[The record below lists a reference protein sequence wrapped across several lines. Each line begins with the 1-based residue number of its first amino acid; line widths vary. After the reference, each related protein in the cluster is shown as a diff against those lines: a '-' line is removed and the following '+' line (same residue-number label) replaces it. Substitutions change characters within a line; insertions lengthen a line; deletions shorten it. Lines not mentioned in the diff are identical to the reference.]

1 MQADRQRS
9 LGLSGPH
16 IDSRQRT
23 APWAID
29 QRGDQQASRS
39 TSESMNKRKTG
50 SRPRPLRNSRYGTRE
65 ATGALELEKR
75 SSRPTAC
82 PSPAARGLFEIR
94 NSRSCRSDRA
104 GRVSKTPPGDG
115 PLQVDEQAQD
125 PVRGDGPSP
134 AARSPGSRSP
144 KQAINEQG
152 DQRAWRSTS
161 RAINEQGD
169 QRAGPSTSKAINEQG
184 DQQAGRSRGTDN
196 PLRTAVV
203 RTVVRGTDNP
213 PSVVRGTDNPPSVV
227 RGTPAARSPG
237 SRHRQ
242 SPFGAHFRGWQ
253 SVVRRQS
260 AGSKGRSCR
269 AQHRPLRGSR
279 RRQPPSLRP
288 LRRAHSQPLLGAT
301 AVAAATAPPQPRT
314 PWRGARRRGWG
325 RVRRHSLPARID
337 CRRARVRIFA
347 WPRAH
352 LGAALGG
359 EVGVVADVGPQH
371 HHPVRMCLC
380 ARGRAR
386 GRGPG
391 SRPSR

>member
-152 DQRAWRSTS
+152 DQRAGRSTS
-161 RAINEQGD
+161 RAINERGD

-184 DQQAGRSRGTDN
+184 HQRARRSTSRAINKQGAVAAPTIPCARQWFVQWFAALTIPLQWFAALTIPLPWFAALLPRAVQA
-196 PLRTAVV
+196 
-203 RTVVRGTDNP
+203 RGTDNP
-213 PSVVRGTDNPPSVV
+213 PSVLTSVV
-227 RGTPAARSPG
+227 GSLWFAASRPDRRVDPAARSIDPCVA
-237 SRHRQ
+237 R
-242 SPFGAHFRGWQ
+242 GADN
-253 SVVRRQS
+253 
-260 AGSKGRSCR
+260 
-269 AQHRPLRGSR
+269 P
-279 RRQPPSLRP
+279 PPSGPCAGPTRNP
-288 LRRAHSQPLLGAT
+288 C
-301 AVAAATAPPQPRT
+301 
-314 PWRGARRRGWG
+314 WG
-325 RVRRHSLPARID
+325 RLPSQRRPPPPS
-337 CRRARVRIFA
+337 
-347 WPRAH
+347 RAH

-359 EVGVVADVGPQH
+359 AVGVE
-371 HHPVRMCLC
+371 C
-380 ARGRAR
+380 AAIACRRA
-386 GRGPG
+386 
-391 SRPSR
+391 

>member
-16 IDSRQRT
+16 IDSRRRT

-152 DQRAWRSTS
+152 DQRAGRSTS
-161 RAINEQGD
+161 RAINERGD

-184 DQQAGRSRGTDN
+184 DQRAGRSTSRAINEQGDQ
-196 PLRTAVV
+196 RA
-203 RTVVRGTDNP
+203 G
-213 PSVVRGTDNPPSVV
+213 
-227 RGTPAARSPG
+227 RSTSRAQSRHRQSLAHGSGSYSG

-242 SPFGAHFRGWQ
+242 SPF
-253 SVVRRQS
+253 SS
-260 AGSKGRSCR
+260 
-269 AQHRPLRGSR
+269 SR
-279 RRQPPSLRP
+279 
-288 LRRAHSQPLLGAT
+288 H
-301 AVAAATAPPQPRT
+301 
-314 PWRGARRRGWG
+314 
-325 RVRRHSLPARID
+325 
-337 CRRARVRIFA
+337 
-347 WPRAH
+347 
-352 LGAALGG
+352 
-359 EVGVVADVGPQH
+359 
-371 HHPVRMCLC
+371 
-380 ARGRAR
+380 
-386 GRGPG
+386 
-391 SRPSR
+391 

>member
-1 MQADRQRS
+1 
-9 LGLSGPH
+9 
-16 IDSRQRT
+16 
-23 APWAID
+23 
-29 QRGDQQASRS
+29 
-39 TSESMNKRKTG
+39 MNKRKTG

-125 PVRGDGPSP
+125 PVRGDGPSQ

-152 DQRAWRSTS
+152 DQRAGRSTS
-161 RAINEQGD
+161 RAINERGD

-213 PSVVRGTDNPPSVV
+213 PSVVRGT
-227 RGTPAARSPG
+227 PAARSPG

-242 SPFGAHFRGWQ
+242 SPFGAHYRGWQ

-301 AVAAATAPPQPRT
+301 AVAAATAPPQPLQFIEAVPQTRKYS
-314 PWRGARRRGWG
+314 RRSGDRPPQPATALPS
-325 RVRRHSLPARID
+325 RRPPLPS
-337 CRRARVRIFA
+337 
-347 WPRAH
+347 RAH

-359 EVGVVADVGPQH
+359 
-371 HHPVRMCLC
+371 
-380 ARGRAR
+380 
-386 GRGPG
+386 
-391 SRPSR
+391 